1 MQLCQSEWTVL
12 QSLWERQPQTLMQLV
27 EDLKLRAGWSAST
40 SKTMAAR
47 MTEKGL
53 LRYEGKPRR
62 YYPNVTR
69 EEAGL
74 EETEQLLSRA
84 FGGKLGLLVSN
95 FADHGKI
102 GKDELEELYARI
114 SVQLRKASP
123 QFEFDDVIQ
132 YKELKISKQ
141 KHTVSVKEHE
151 LNFTRQE
158 FKILE
163 LLLSKKDKVF
173 SKQEIYDYAWDNY
186 YMGEDKTVNVHISHI
201 RSKIKQYTEEEY
213 IETVWGIGFKIAD

>member
-95 FADHGKI
+95 FADHGKSERTSWTSFTPFWT
-102 GKDELEELYARI
+102 GLWAARNRGGE
-114 SVQLRKASP
+114 SCWK
-123 QFEFDDVIQ
+123 
-132 YKELKISKQ
+132 
-141 KHTVSVKEHE
+141 
-151 LNFTRQE
+151 
-158 FKILE
+158 
-163 LLLSKKDKVF
+163 F
-173 SKQEIYDYAWDNY
+173 SF
-186 YMGEDKTVNVHISHI
+186 H
-201 RSKIKQYTEEEY
+201 RL
-213 IETVWGIGFKIAD
+213 F

>member
-1 MQLCQSEWTVL
+1 MAGEG
-12 QSLWERQPQTLMQLV
+12 QPQTLMQLV

-53 LRYEGKPRR
+53 CATRGKPRR

-84 FGGKLGLLVSN
+84 FGGRLGLLVSN

-102 GKDELEELYARI
+102 GKDELDELYAI
-114 SVQLRKASP
+114 LDKAAG
-123 QFEFDDVIQ
+123 
-132 YKELKISKQ
+132 
-141 KHTVSVKEHE
+141 
-151 LNFTRQE
+151 R
-158 FKILE
+158 
-163 LLLSKKDKVF
+163 
-173 SKQEIYDYAWDNY
+173 
-186 YMGEDKTVNVHISHI
+186 ED
-201 RSKIKQYTEEEY
+201 
-213 IETVWGIGFKIAD
+213 

>member
-40 SKTMAAR
+40 
-47 MTEKGL
+47 
-53 LRYEGKPRR
+53 
-62 YYPNVTR
+62 NVTR

-102 GKDELEELYARI
+102 GKDELDELYA
-114 SVQLRKASP
+114 
-123 QFEFDDVIQ
+123 
-132 YKELKISKQ
+132 
-141 KHTVSVKEHE
+141 
-151 LNFTRQE
+151 
-158 FKILE
+158 IL
-163 LLLSKKDKVF
+163 DR
-173 SKQEIYDYAWDNY
+173 AA
-186 YMGEDKTVNVHISHI
+186 G
-201 RSKIKQYTEEEY
+201 REE
-213 IETVWGIGFKIAD
+213 

>member
-12 QSLWERQPQTLMQLV
+12 QSLWEQQPQTLMQLV

-74 EETEQLLSRA
+74 EETEQPARSAGSSACWSAISLTTEKSERTSWTSFTPFWTGLRA
-84 FGGKLGLLVSN
+84 ARNRGGEPCWK
-95 FADHGKI
+95 
-102 GKDELEELYARI
+102 
-114 SVQLRKASP
+114 
-123 QFEFDDVIQ
+123 
-132 YKELKISKQ
+132 
-141 KHTVSVKEHE
+141 
-151 LNFTRQE
+151 
-158 FKILE
+158 
-163 LLLSKKDKVF
+163 F
-173 SKQEIYDYAWDNY
+173 SF
-186 YMGEDKTVNVHISHI
+186 H
-201 RSKIKQYTEEEY
+201 RL
-213 IETVWGIGFKIAD
+213 F

>member
-40 SKTMAAR
+40 SKTMASR

-84 FGGKLGLLVSN
+84 FGGRLGLL
-95 FADHGKI
+95 A
-102 GKDELEELYARI
+102 I
-114 SVQLRKASP
+114 SPTTEKSERMNLKNSMPFWTRLRAAK
-123 QFEFDDVIQ
+123 
-132 YKELKISKQ
+132 
-141 KHTVSVKEHE
+141 
-151 LNFTRQE
+151 TRGGE
-158 FKILE
+158 SCWK
-163 LLLSKKDKVF
+163 F
-173 SKQEIYDYAWDNY
+173 SF
-186 YMGEDKTVNVHISHI
+186 H
-201 RSKIKQYTEEEY
+201 RP
-213 IETVWGIGFKIAD
+213 F

>member
-102 GKDELEELYARI
+102 GKTSWTSFMPFWTGLRAARNRGGELCW
-114 SVQLRKASP
+114 
-123 QFEFDDVIQ
+123 
-132 YKELKISKQ
+132 
-141 KHTVSVKEHE
+141 
-151 LNFTRQE
+151 NFSFHRL
-158 FKILE
+158 F
-163 LLLSKKDKVF
+163 
-173 SKQEIYDYAWDNY
+173 
-186 YMGEDKTVNVHISHI
+186 
-201 RSKIKQYTEEEY
+201 
-213 IETVWGIGFKIAD
+213 

>member
-27 EDLKLRAGWSAST
+27 EDLKLRAGWSA
-40 SKTMAAR
+40 
-47 MTEKGL
+47 
-53 LRYEGKPRR
+53 YEGKPRR

-102 GKDELEELYARI
+102 GKDELDELYA
-114 SVQLRKASP
+114 
-123 QFEFDDVIQ
+123 
-132 YKELKISKQ
+132 
-141 KHTVSVKEHE
+141 
-151 LNFTRQE
+151 
-158 FKILE
+158 IL
-163 LLLSKKDKVF
+163 DR
-173 SKQEIYDYAWDNY
+173 AA
-186 YMGEDKTVNVHISHI
+186 G
-201 RSKIKQYTEEEY
+201 REE
-213 IETVWGIGFKIAD
+213 

>member
-84 FGGKLGLLVSN
+84 F
-95 FADHGKI
+95 ADGVI
-102 GKDELEELYARI
+102 PTGNSMTELTVTVRLTGEARY
-114 SVQLRKASP
+114 P
-123 QFEFDDVIQ
+123 FQF
-132 YKELKISKQ
+132 
-141 KHTVSVKEHE
+141 
-151 LNFTRQE
+151 
-158 FKILE
+158 
-163 LLLSKKDKVF
+163 LSARD
-173 SKQEIYDYAWDNY
+173 
-186 YMGEDKTVNVHISHI
+186 G
-201 RSKIKQYTEEEY
+201 
-213 IETVWGIGFKIAD
+213 

>member
-12 QSLWERQPQTLMQLV
+12 QSLWERQPLMQLV

-40 SKTMAAR
+40 SKTMASR

-84 FGGKLGLLVSN
+84 FGGRLGLLVSN

-102 GKDELEELYARI
+102 GKGELEELYAI
-114 SVQLRKASP
+114 LDKAAG
-123 QFEFDDVIQ
+123 
-132 YKELKISKQ
+132 
-141 KHTVSVKEHE
+141 
-151 LNFTRQE
+151 R
-158 FKILE
+158 
-163 LLLSKKDKVF
+163 
-173 SKQEIYDYAWDNY
+173 
-186 YMGEDKTVNVHISHI
+186 ED
-201 RSKIKQYTEEEY
+201 
-213 IETVWGIGFKIAD
+213 

>member
-27 EDLKLRAGWSAST
+27 EDLKVRAGWSAST

-47 MTEKGL
+47 MSEKGL

-69 EEAGL
+69 GRAAVREEAGF

-84 FGGKLGLLVSN
+84 FGGRLGLLVSN

-102 GKDELEELYARI
+102 GKDELDELYAI
-114 SVQLRKASP
+114 LDKAAG
-123 QFEFDDVIQ
+123 
-132 YKELKISKQ
+132 
-141 KHTVSVKEHE
+141 
-151 LNFTRQE
+151 R
-158 FKILE
+158 
-163 LLLSKKDKVF
+163 
-173 SKQEIYDYAWDNY
+173 
-186 YMGEDKTVNVHISHI
+186 GE
-201 RSKIKQYTEEEY
+201 
-213 IETVWGIGFKIAD
+213 

>member
-47 MTEKGL
+47 MTEKG
-53 LRYEGKPRR
+53 
-62 YYPNVTR
+62 PNVTR

-102 GKDELEELYARI
+102 GKDELDELYA
-114 SVQLRKASP
+114 
-123 QFEFDDVIQ
+123 
-132 YKELKISKQ
+132 
-141 KHTVSVKEHE
+141 
-151 LNFTRQE
+151 
-158 FKILE
+158 IL
-163 LLLSKKDKVF
+163 DR
-173 SKQEIYDYAWDNY
+173 AA
-186 YMGEDKTVNVHISHI
+186 G
-201 RSKIKQYTEEEY
+201 REE
-213 IETVWGIGFKIAD
+213 

>member
-69 EEAGL
+69 EEAISLTTEKSERTSWTSFTPFWTGL
-74 EETEQLLSRA
+74 RA
-84 FGGKLGLLVSN
+84 ARNRGGEPCWK
-95 FADHGKI
+95 
-102 GKDELEELYARI
+102 
-114 SVQLRKASP
+114 
-123 QFEFDDVIQ
+123 
-132 YKELKISKQ
+132 
-141 KHTVSVKEHE
+141 
-151 LNFTRQE
+151 
-158 FKILE
+158 
-163 LLLSKKDKVF
+163 F
-173 SKQEIYDYAWDNY
+173 SF
-186 YMGEDKTVNVHISHI
+186 H
-201 RSKIKQYTEEEY
+201 RL
-213 IETVWGIGFKIAD
+213 F

>member
-27 EDLKLRAGWSAST
+27 EDLKVRAGWSAST

-47 MTEKGL
+47 MSEKGL
-53 LRYEGKPRR
+53 LRYEGK
-62 YYPNVTR
+62 NVTR

-102 GKDELEELYARI
+102 GKDELDELYA
-114 SVQLRKASP
+114 
-123 QFEFDDVIQ
+123 
-132 YKELKISKQ
+132 
-141 KHTVSVKEHE
+141 
-151 LNFTRQE
+151 
-158 FKILE
+158 IL
-163 LLLSKKDKVF
+163 DR
-173 SKQEIYDYAWDNY
+173 AA
-186 YMGEDKTVNVHISHI
+186 G
-201 RSKIKQYTEEEY
+201 REE
-213 IETVWGIGFKIAD
+213 

>member
-74 EETEQLLSRA
+74 EETERSAGSSVCWSAISLTTEKSERMNLKNSMPFWTRLRA
-84 FGGKLGLLVSN
+84 ARNRGGEPCWK
-95 FADHGKI
+95 
-102 GKDELEELYARI
+102 
-114 SVQLRKASP
+114 
-123 QFEFDDVIQ
+123 
-132 YKELKISKQ
+132 
-141 KHTVSVKEHE
+141 
-151 LNFTRQE
+151 
-158 FKILE
+158 
-163 LLLSKKDKVF
+163 F
-173 SKQEIYDYAWDNY
+173 SF
-186 YMGEDKTVNVHISHI
+186 H
-201 RSKIKQYTEEEY
+201 RP
-213 IETVWGIGFKIAD
+213 F

>member
-69 EEAGL
+69 KPGWRKPSSCFPARSAGSSACWSAISL
-74 EETEQLLSRA
+74 TTEKSERTSWTSFTPFWTGLRA
-84 FGGKLGLLVSN
+84 ARNRGGEPCWK
-95 FADHGKI
+95 
-102 GKDELEELYARI
+102 
-114 SVQLRKASP
+114 
-123 QFEFDDVIQ
+123 
-132 YKELKISKQ
+132 
-141 KHTVSVKEHE
+141 
-151 LNFTRQE
+151 
-158 FKILE
+158 
-163 LLLSKKDKVF
+163 F
-173 SKQEIYDYAWDNY
+173 SF
-186 YMGEDKTVNVHISHI
+186 H
-201 RSKIKQYTEEEY
+201 RL
-213 IETVWGIGFKIAD
+213 F